1 MPGCNSDSLESLTPR
16 LVRINVARVSWPG
29 CPEKTPLFSIEN
41 MPFITKIALER
52 MYKSADRIAKILKR
66 TVCVGILVEHN
77 VEPPPGARH
86 LRVLQVP
93 SVCVQST

>member
-16 LVRINVARVSWPG
+16 LVRTNVARVSWPG

-41 MPFITKIALER
+41 MPFITKIALES
-52 MYKSADRIAKILKR
+52 MYKSADRNAKILKR
-66 TVCVGILVEHN
+66 TVCVGILVQPTP
-77 VEPPPGARH
+77 VARH

-93 SVCVQST
+93 SVCMQST